1 MIIPPIRWSDILL
14 REAGLRYPP
23 LLESQQY
30 LLQMLLSLVQMNPAQ
45 FLADWSEADSEDIN
59 DFLDSCM
66 STLLDDN
73 TLIKQLFQPLLY
85 VPDMWVN
92 VLGNPV
98 TFISD
103 TAFFRGGYF
112 RQSAPALNDEVRF
125 PNQYF
130 PTGTYQIRCLHQK
143 TSSGGIVSF
152 QIDGTT
158 VDSFDTYNSTTQR
171 NQFYTTSTF
180 TIDEGDGG
188 LQFSYQVTGKHAS
201 SLNYFAD
208 IGWILIVRT
217 GD

>member
-14 REAGLRYPP
+14 REEGLRYPP

-45 FLADWSEADSEDIN
+45 FLADWNEADSFDIN

-66 STLLDDN
+66 SALLDDN
-73 TLIKQLFQPLLY
+73 TLIKQLFQPFLY
-85 VPDMWVN
+85 VPDQWVS
-92 VLGNPV
+92 VTGNPI

-103 TAFFRGGYF
+103 TTFFRAGYF

-125 PNQYF
+125 FNQYF

-158 VDSFDTYNSTTQR
+158 VDTMDTYNASTLK
-171 NQFYTTSTF
+171 NQYYTSGSF
-180 TIDEGDGG
+180 DIDEGDGG
-188 LQFSYQVTGKHAS
+188 LQFSYQVTSKHAS
-201 SLNYFAD
+201 SANYFAD
-208 IGWILIVRT
+208 IGWIMLVRT